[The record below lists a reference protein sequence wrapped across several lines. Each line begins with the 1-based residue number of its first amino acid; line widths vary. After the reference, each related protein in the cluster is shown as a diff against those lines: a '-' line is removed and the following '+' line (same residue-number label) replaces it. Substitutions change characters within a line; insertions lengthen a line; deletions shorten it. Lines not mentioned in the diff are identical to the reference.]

1 MDNKAFTNPKE
12 LIAKIKK
19 VLDMHQAGKTVDE
32 ISAET
37 GISKSVIKPWIEQV
51 VIPALTL
58 PKSTKKD

>member
-19 VLDMHQAGKTVDE
+19 VLDMHQAGKTVEE

-37 GISKSVIKPWIEQV
+37 GISKSIIKRWIEQV
-51 VIPALTL
+51 VIPAQKLIKTI
-58 PKSTKKD
+58 KK